1 MTGAFNPGVS
11 RKMMPGMEQI
21 STDLSAVPHASGI
34 QRATAANRQI
44 PAYAPRAI
52 VDLAPNLFERDT
64 RGSVN
69 EPARPLLASVLHLEP
84 GFIDLSTIADA
95 DDDWIGLLILD
106 GLLLVELHAGRAQTG
121 WLAASDDI
129 LCPWDMD
136 EIALNHDVAWR
147 ALTPLRVALLDQSFS
162 IRAGGIPALARTLV
176 RKTARTTNWLLAKS
190 VVLASPLVEERLLL
204 AFALFGERWGTV
216 NREGVVVKLPL
227 THALLATLCG
237 VRRPSVTVALHSLEA
252 AGFLTRT
259 SDGNW
264 LLRRIDGQEL
274 TKPPSCWPQYSDALG
289 LSAAGNGSPHARV
302 SLSKPRH

>member
-95 DDDWIGLLILD
+95 DGGFMRIWPLLALLICPFAITAEAGAMAACEKPGEPPYPPREATANVLTWRAGDLPAALTASECGAWIAARSNLVIALAGRFSFPGSADDLMMRFARLSAFRGIRYWSISDGRWETLIADASALD
-106 GLLLVELHAGRAQTG
+106 GGKRY
-121 WLAASDDI
+121 
-129 LCPWDMD
+129 
-136 EIALNHDVAWR
+136 R
-147 ALTPLRVALLDQSFS
+147 AL
-162 IRAGGIPALARTLV
+162 
-176 RKTARTTNWLLAKS
+176 
-190 VVLASPLVEERLLL
+190 
-204 AFALFGERWGTV
+204 
-216 NREGVVVKLPL
+216 LPL
-227 THALLATLCG
+227 WSSSESESPHLQ
-237 VRRPSVTVALHSLEA
+237 TVARSVIH
-252 AGFLTRT
+252 R
-259 SDGNW
+259 
-264 LLRRIDGQEL
+264 
-274 TKPPSCWPQYSDALG
+274 
-289 LSAAGNGSPHARV
+289 
-302 SLSKPRH
+302 